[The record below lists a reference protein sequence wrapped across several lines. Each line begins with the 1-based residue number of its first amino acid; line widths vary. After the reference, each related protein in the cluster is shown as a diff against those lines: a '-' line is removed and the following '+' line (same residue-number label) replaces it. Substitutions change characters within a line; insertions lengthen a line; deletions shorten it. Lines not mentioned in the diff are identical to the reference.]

1 MEGLSCMKRVR
12 QDSDESVSS
21 QDVKRL
27 KEDLLNMQD
36 ESYLCMSHDLDS
48 FIQSFEN
55 EILGLSPVP
64 EKVAGITFSG
74 ESQPELGFLL
84 EASDDELGLPPSTS
98 SVEKVETELVR
109 VTSGSPELSE
119 SWGYVS
125 GYDSFDLGYGDG
137 LCDYGCN
144 SSGEFVTVDGLFDYS
159 DMGFGSSDILEPK
172 TLPAL

>member
-1 MEGLSCMKRVR
+1 MEGLSCMKRAR

-27 KEDLLNMQD
+27 KEDLFDMQD
-36 ESYLCMSHDLDS
+36 ESYTSHDLES
-48 FIQSFEN
+48 FIQSFQN

-64 EKVAGITFSG
+64 EKANSG

-98 SVEKVETELVR
+98 SEEKVETELVR
-109 VTSGSPELSE
+109 VTSDSSELSE
-119 SWGYVS
+119 SWGDVS
-125 GYDSFDLGYGDG
+125 GYDSFDLVYGEG

-144 SSGEFVTVDGLFDYS
+144 DSGEFVTVDGLFDYS
-159 DMGFGSSDILEPK
+159 DMVFGSCDILLQPDK
-172 TLPAL
+172 ALPAL